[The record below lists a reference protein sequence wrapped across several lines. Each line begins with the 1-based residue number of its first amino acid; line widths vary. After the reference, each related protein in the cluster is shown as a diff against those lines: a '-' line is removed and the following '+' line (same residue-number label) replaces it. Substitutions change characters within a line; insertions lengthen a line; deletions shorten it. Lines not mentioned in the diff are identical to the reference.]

1 MAAASGQPQDTPKI
15 KKSVTPEQRKLYT
28 ILGVAGA
35 LALVGGG
42 VYSSGMLSGGS
53 DTPAVDT
60 SAATTA
66 TSPELESPPPG
77 ADGAAGV
84 VDAGTPAGAPA
95 AATTAA
101 TVKGAAFPVTR
112 FRRDPFQR
120 VYLIPT
126 PVPVAPPA
134 PTPAPPVVL
143 PNPVDVPGVNE
154 VSPMSP
160 GGLPG
165 VSPIGLPGGGGPGA
179 ARSARPQQPLNL
191 PPVSFNRLNQTA
203 RRASNNDAF
212 PPRRTA
218 GGGAGGGTAGPSPS
232 FDKRLSGVVI
242 GDGVRA
248 LLEIQGPRGVVTR
261 VVQPGDEV
269 DGVTVLN
276 IQRFNDGTRTVTRML
291 IRENGEERSV
301 ELRAGQGV
309 APGNPEGAPGEQ

>member
-1 MAAASGQPQDTPKI
+1 MAAASGQPQDTPKT
-15 KKSVTPEQRKLYT
+15 KKAVTPEQRKLYA
-28 ILGVAGA
+28 ILGVVGA

-42 VYSSGMLSGGS
+42 VFSSGMLSGGS
-53 DTPAVDT
+53 DTSAADT
-60 SAATTA
+60 PAATTT
-66 TSPELESPPPG
+66 TSPESPPPSPG
-77 ADGAAGV
+77 ADGAAGE
-84 VDAGTPAGAPA
+84 VDAGTPAGAPT

-101 TVKGAAFPVTR
+101 TVQGVAFPVAR

-120 VYLIPT
+120 VYFIPT
-126 PVPVAPPA
+126 PLPLPPPP

-143 PNPVDVPGVNE
+143 PPPVAVPRFDE

-165 VSPIGLPGGGGPGA
+165 GLSPIGLPGASGGGQ
-179 ARSARPQQPLNL
+179 SASSQQPLNL
-191 PPVSFNRLNQTA
+191 PPVSFNRLNQTT
-203 RRASNNDAF
+203 RRSSNNDAF
-212 PPRRTA
+212 PPRRTV
-218 GGGAGGGTAGPSPS
+218 GGGGGGGGAGPSPS

-248 LLEIQGPRGVVTR
+248 LLEIQGPRGTVTR

-301 ELRAGQGV
+301 ELRAGQNV
-309 APGNPEGAPGEQ
+309 NPGNPEGAPGEQ

>member
-28 ILGVAGA
+28 LLGVAGA

-53 DTPAVDT
+53 DTSAVDT

-66 TSPELESPPPG
+66 TSPEPDSPPP
-77 ADGAAGV
+77 ADEGAAGA
-84 VDAGTPAGAPA
+84 VDAGTSGATPAGATP
-95 AATTAA
+95 AA
-101 TVKGAAFPVTR
+101 TVKGGAFPVAR

-126 PVPVAPPA
+126 PLPPPPPV
-134 PTPAPPVVL
+134 PTPAPPVPL
-143 PNPVDVPGVNE
+143 PPPVDVPGVNE

-165 VSPIGLPGGGGPGA
+165 ISPIGLPGGGPGA
-179 ARSARPQQPLNL
+179 GRSASSQQPLNL

-203 RRASNNDAF
+203 RRSSNNDAF
-212 PPRRTA
+212 PPRRTT
-218 GGGAGGGTAGPSPS
+218 GGGGGGGGAGPSPS
-232 FDKRLSGVVI
+232 FDKRLSGVVL
-242 GDGVRA
+242 GDGVYA
-248 LLEIQGPRGVVTR
+248 LLEIQGPRGTLVTR

-269 DGVTVLN
+269 DGITVLN

-301 ELRAGQGV
+301 ELRAGQAV
-309 APGNPEGAPGEQ
+309 NPANPEGIPGEP